1 MSILS
6 EQNEQVYE
14 QVRAILAEHFPNFLF
29 CVMDDY
35 GDVYYDYTNMPI
47 GKMLM
52 REMQDDINDDG
63 FGDDII
69 VGWEGDDEDD
79 NSGVWG

>member
-29 CVMDDY
+29 CVMDDD